1 MTTLRDYGG
10 DTRTKGLV
18 VAGTV
23 AIKRERHRIRRLRIL
38 AFILGVIAAW
48 MWSRIFGGDTPWP
61 HMPEIGPD
69 LAFWLPG
76 ILIVLLLGV
85 VLVLPMLGNS
95 RSPHITFRPEEI
107 DVSFADVHGA
117 DRLKEEVS
125 HTLDVLLDYK
135 RFRDEMGGSPRRG
148 VLFEGP
154 PGTGKTYMAKAMA
167 AEAEVPFLFVSAT
180 AFQSMWYGAT
190 ARKIRKFFK
199 DLRKAARAEGGAI
212 GFIEEIDAIGLSR
225 SGVSAPAGGPARSMT
240 LNRSGVSQE
249 TGGTVNELLIQM
261 QSFDTPPFSSKLKGV
276 FIDRLNRYLAPHRQL
291 KKDVPE
297 YTNILLIAATNRAAA
312 LDPALLRP
320 GRFDRILH
328 FDLPGRI
335 ARLALIDY
343 FLSSKAH
350 TAEVGSQD
358 SREDLAAATLGYTP
372 ASLERL
378 FDEALLLALRDSR
391 SALTNADLWQ
401 ARMEIEIGLPEPL
414 DMPEHER
421 RTIATHEAG
430 HATAAYLVG
439 KGRKLEV
446 LSIIKRQEAL
456 GFLAHRLLEDRHT
469 QQRSEMLASI
479 QIALAGMVAEELFF
493 DESGSGPAG
502 DLAAATNIAV
512 EMVGSLGL
520 GGSLISFRAL
530 DGGPLAGNLA
540 STVLGDEQ
548 GRRAVD
554 ELLASQKQEVVAL
567 LSGNRHIVEA
577 LRDQLLLRSE
587 LVDEEIIDVIEGAVA
602 VGSGKI
608 RTIIDLREEDLLIQR
623 HFGGY
628 EDA

>member
-1 MTTLRDYGG
+1 M
-10 DTRTKGLV
+10 
-18 VAGTV
+18 AGTV
-23 AIKRERHRIRRLRIL
+23 AIKRERHRRRRLWTL
-38 AFILGVIAAW
+38 AIILGPIALW
-48 MWSRIFGGDTPWP
+48 MYWRIFSGEKPWP
-61 HMPEIGPD
+61 GVPDLGPD
-69 LAFWLPG
+69 AAFWLPG
-76 ILIVLLLGV
+76 ILLVVLLGF
-85 VLVLPMLGNS
+85 VLLAPMLVNA

-117 DRLKEEVS
+117 DRLKTEVR

-148 VLFEGP
+148 ILFEGP

-180 AFQSMWYGAT
+180 AFQSMWYGMT

-225 SGVSAPAGGPARSMT
+225 SGVSTPA
-240 LNRSGVSQE
+240 SGATHSLTVNKTGISQE
-249 TGGTVNELLIQM
+249 TGGMVNELLIQM
-261 QSFDTPPFSSKLKGV
+261 QSFDTPPFSSKVKGV
-276 FIDRLNRYLAPHRQL
+276 FTDFLNRYLAPGNQL
-291 KKDVPE
+291 RKDSPE

-312 LDPALLRP
+312 LDPALMRP

-328 FDLPGRI
+328 FDLPSRT

-343 FLSSKAH
+343 FLDKKSHAP
-350 TAEVGSQD
+350 ELD
-358 SREDLAAATLGYTP
+358 DREARDDLAAATLGYTP

-378 FDEALLLALRDSR
+378 FDEALLLALRDERNELS
-391 SALTNADLWQ
+391 SGDLWQ

-414 DMPEHER
+414 DLPEHER

-446 LSIIKRQEAL
+446 LSIIKRKEAL
-456 GFLAHRLLEDRHT
+456 GFLAHRLLEERHT

-479 QIALAGMVAEELFF
+479 QISLAGMVAEELFF

-502 DLAAATNIAV
+502 DLAAATSIAV
-512 EMVGSLGL
+512 EMVGSMGL

-540 STVLGDEQ
+540 ATVLADES
-548 GRRAVD
+548 GRHAVD
-554 ELLASQKQEVVAL
+554 EILNAQKQEVTTL
-567 LSGNRHIVEA
+567 LAGNRHIIEA
-577 LRDQLLLRSE
+577 LRDQLLLRNE
-587 LVDEEIIDVIEGAVA
+587 LVDEEILDVIEGAAAPGETEV
-602 VGSGKI
+602 
-608 RTIIDLREEDLLIQR
+608 RTIIDLRDEDLVIHR
-623 HFGGY
+623 GPEIG
-628 EDA
+628 

>member
-1 MTTLRDYGG
+1 M
-10 DTRTKGLV
+10 
-18 VAGTV
+18 AGTV
-23 AIKRERHRIRRLRIL
+23 AIKRERHRRRRLRTL
-38 AFILGVIAAW
+38 AIILGVIAVW
-48 MWSRIFGGDTPWP
+48 MYSRIFDGDTPWP
-61 HMPEIGPD
+61 HMPQLGPD
-69 LAFWLPG
+69 AMFWLPG
-76 ILIVLLLGV
+76 IILILMLGL
-85 VLVLPMLGNS
+85 VLVVPMLGNS
-95 RSPHITFRPEEI
+95 RSPHVTFRPEEI

-117 DRLKEEVS
+117 DRLKEEVR
-125 HTLDVLLDYK
+125 HTLDVLLDYR

-180 AFQSMWYGAT
+180 AFQSMWYGMT

-225 SGVSAPAGGPARSMT
+225 SGVSEPAGGAARSMT

-261 QSFDTPPFSSKLKGV
+261 QSFDSPPLSSKVKGRFKDIV
-276 FIDRLNRYLAPHRQL
+276 NRYLAPERQL
-291 KKDVPE
+291 KKDSPE

-312 LDPALLRP
+312 LDPALMRP

-328 FDLPGRI
+328 FDLPSRT
-335 ARLALIDY
+335 ARLALINY
-343 FLSSKAH
+343 FLSGKSHDHEMGELDA
-350 TAEVGSQD
+350 
-358 SREDLAAATLGYTP
+358 REDLAAATLGYTP

-378 FDEALLLALRDSR
+378 FDEALLLALRDGR
-391 SALTNADLWQ
+391 SELTRADLWQ
-401 ARMEIEIGLPEPL
+401 ARMEIELGLPEPL
-414 DMPEHER
+414 DLPEHER

-446 LSIIKRQEAL
+446 LSIIKRKEAL
-456 GFLAHRLLEDRHT
+456 GFLAHRLREERHT

-502 DLAAATNIAV
+502 DLAAATSIAV
-512 EMVGSLGL
+512 EMVGSMGM
-520 GGSLISFRAL
+520 GGSLISYRAL

-540 STVLGDEQ
+540 ATVLADDH
-548 GRRAVD
+548 GRKAVD
-554 ELLASQKQEVVAL
+554 GLLDSQKQEVTTL
-567 LSGNRHIVEA
+567 LAGNRHIIEA

-602 VGSGKI
+602 VGSGAI
-608 RTIIDLREEDLLIQR
+608 RTLIDLRDEDLIIQR
-623 HFGGY
+623 HPGDPGFL
-628 EDA
+628 